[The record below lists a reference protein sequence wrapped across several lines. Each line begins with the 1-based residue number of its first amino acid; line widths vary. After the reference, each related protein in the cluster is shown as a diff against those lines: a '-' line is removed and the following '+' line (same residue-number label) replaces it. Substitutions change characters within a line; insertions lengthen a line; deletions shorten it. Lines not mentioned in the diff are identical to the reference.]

1 MMADKPKHRIC
12 RTVAESFAAGRED
25 GKNDRPLSPAEITR
39 LAALLRPYRDQL
51 LRERKSA

>member
-1 MMADKPKHRIC
+1 MADKPKHRIC